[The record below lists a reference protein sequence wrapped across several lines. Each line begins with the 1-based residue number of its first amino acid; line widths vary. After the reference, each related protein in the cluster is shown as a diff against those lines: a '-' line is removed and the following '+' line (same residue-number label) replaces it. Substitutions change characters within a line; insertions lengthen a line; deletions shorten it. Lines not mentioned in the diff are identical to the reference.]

1 VEPAGPMFSCL
12 PEKKTQPLNGSNS
25 FNSGSNNTDVQ
36 WIIVYTDIH
45 RRAVDIHE
53 RQFLQDSKAVTE
65 MQCDLGK
72 CTTIVHRDQ

>member
-1 VEPAGPMFSCL
+1 MV
-12 PEKKTQPLNGSNS
+12 
-25 FNSGSNNTDVQ
+25 
-36 WIIVYTDIH
+36 IVIKSVRVLIDIY

-72 CTTIVHRDQ
+72 YAMCMGYVLCQWPDLT